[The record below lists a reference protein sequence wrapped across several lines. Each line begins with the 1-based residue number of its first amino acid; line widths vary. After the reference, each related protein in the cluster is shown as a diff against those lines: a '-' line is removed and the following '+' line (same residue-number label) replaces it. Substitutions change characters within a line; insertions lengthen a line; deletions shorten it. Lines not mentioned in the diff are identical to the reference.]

1 MGPALSPSGLRLLP
15 DRLRDYFESRP
26 VVTYAAFAPLRTALL
41 WMLALGLMAPVVR
54 AQLSTEDHLQDPGF
68 WPTQPSASRSG
79 YTGPEACRQCHAE
92 KFADQAKTAMRRT
105 MLKPSAS
112 EALRRH
118 PKLTFDVGPYRY
130 IIESDAQH
138 SLYTVTNGKQTLSSP
153 LLWAFGTPR
162 IGQSYLFKR
171 ADGHFYEARVT
182 YFARLKALGFTPAR
196 DLLHPKDVEQA
207 MDRQVPQAEV
217 KKCFSCHSTAAV
229 IGDQFDEQH
238 LIPGVTCEACH
249 GPGAKHVADMKAL
262 MRGDLSAAQQDD
274 IFNPAHLMPND
285 SVDFCGACHTTWW
298 DVKLTGTTGP
308 STTRSAPYRLVT
320 SKCWGKTGDAR
331 LVCTACHDPHL
342 PLQTDEASYD
352 HACLRCH
359 NATIGAALTKEHPG
373 KACPV
378 ARQDCASC
386 HMPKVYVKEMHDSFT
401 DHRIRI
407 ARAGE
412 PFPE

>member
-1 MGPALSPSGLRLLP
+1 MTLGTL
-15 DRLRDYFESRP
+15 
-26 VVTYAAFAPLRTALL
+26 APL
-41 WMLALGLMAPVVR
+41 VH
-54 AQLSTEDHLQDPGF
+54 AQLSTPDHLQDPGF
-68 WPTQPSASRSG
+68 WPTRPGVSRAD

-105 MLKPSAS
+105 AFSANLS
-112 EALRRH
+112 QALHAH
-118 PKLTFDVGPYRY
+118 PKLTFDVGPYHY
-130 IIESDAQH
+130 LIQSDAQH

-171 ADGHFYEARVT
+171 PDGHFYEARVT
-182 YFARLKALGFTPAR
+182 YFARLKALGFTPSR

-207 MDRQVPQAEV
+207 MDRLVPPSEV
-217 KKCFSCHSTAAV
+217 KQCFSCHTTASV

-262 MRGDLSAAQQDD
+262 TNGDLSAARNDD
-274 IFNPAHLMPND
+274 IFNSAHLLPND
-285 SVDFCGACHTTWW
+285 AVDFCGACHGTWW
-298 DVKLTGTTGP
+298 DVKLSGTTGP
-308 STTRSAPYRLVT
+308 STTRSAPARLVT

-331 LVCTACHDPHL
+331 LVCTSCHDPHL
-342 PLQTDEASYD
+342 PLNTNEASYD
-352 HACLRCH
+352 HACLQCH
-359 NATIGAALTKEHPG
+359 NTVVGAALTKQHPG

-378 ARQDCASC
+378 AKSDCASC
-386 HMPKVYVKEMHDSFT
+386 HMPRVYVKEMHDYFT

-407 ARAGE
+407 AHAGE